1 MLEESIYS
9 TSIMLLSWY
18 HKIGNDKTDQVHP
31 YLLDIKQT
39 TWKMLKLNFY
49 LIQGKNIVIMILLS
63 SSGLMLHNI

>member
-18 HKIGNDKTDQVHP
+18 HKIGKDKTDQVHP
-31 YLLDIKQT
+31 YLQDLKQT

-49 LIQGKNIVIMILLS
+49 LIQGKNIVIMILLL